1 MMQARS
7 QRRMSEKAMMMR
19 EEGKEDAEGEEGKE
33 DAEGKEGEGEAP
45 EEEEEK
51 GRT

>member
-1 MMQARS
+1 
-7 QRRMSEKAMMMR
+7 MSEKAMMMR
-19 EEGKEDAEGEEGKE
+19 EEGKE